1 MTLHASAG
9 SLARTLGAE
18 ANRIRPHAAESSL
31 CQESLMPDV
40 KALEEAVQALPPS
53 ALAEF
58 RRWFAEFDSAA
69 WDRQLDADAS
79 EGRLDALLAEAEK
92 DYAQQPRRAL

>member
-1 MTLHASAG
+1 
-9 SLARTLGAE
+9 
-18 ANRIRPHAAESSL
+18 
-31 CQESLMPDV
+31 MPDV

-69 WDRQLDADAS
+69 WDLQLEADVFA
-79 EGRLDALLAEAEK
+79 GKLDSLVAEAEE
-92 DYAQQPRRAL
+92 DYKRQPRRPL